1 MILTS
6 RVHLTSKL
14 TKLFINNLL
23 AIIFILVS
31 HNAFSQDHN
40 TYRILIDSSEDS
52 INSCSFEIGSLDNPN
67 QVAGFEHYLELVMVA
82 PGETDQYAVSG
93 KVVNCESGIW
103 IDSSTP
109 LSNTSWPA
117 SLGELTID
125 SDAIEAFIPRSLIN
139 TANNL
144 RLIVHAES
152 SANNE
157 IDTLGGDSP
166 IIFTMPGENIPLASN
181 VALAL
186 LLASFVVITLRNKKI
201 HAPIGSIFLVAGL
214 SSTLFVDDVVSE
226 LNDHCSLWGWCADW
240 SSETPIA
247 TDASNDTSDP
257 TLDIQ
262 SLYVKEGS
270 NGDIALKIV
279 INDVSDACA
288 SLSPCGNNASCSNIA
303 SGFSCSCD
311 TGFCGDGQLCSAAP
325 QGQSCP
331 SAGGGN
337 LMMRLSQPMMNSVGQ
352 SLIPV
357 NCVNGDCSCPTGFSG
372 PGIIIVYS
380 YAYSGVC
387 TEVTV
392 PANTTC
398 NNGLCSCEIGYYSTN
413 VFCAPVWD
421 MASQNYDGECTSPQS
436 AVFGQAIY
444 DNPLYQFAPEPSSG
458 QFGVTTWQ

>member
-1 MILTS
+1 MRLHSLEHIFRGRLI
-6 RVHLTSKL
+6 
-14 TKLFINNLL
+14 TKAFSLCILFISQL
-23 AIIFILVS
+23 AMGENYS
-31 HNAFSQDHN
+31 
-40 TYRILIDSSEDS
+40 TYRVLIDSDENTT
-52 INSCSFEIGSLDNPN
+52 NSCSFDSGTSNNSNLLS
-67 QVAGFEHYLELVMVA
+67 GFEHYIELTMIA
-82 PGETDQYAVSG
+82 PGEIDQYDVSG
-93 KVVNCESGIW
+93 EVVNCENDGWSNT
-103 IDSSTP
+103 STP
-109 LSNTSWPA
+109 LSNTPWSV
-117 SLGELTID
+117 SLGELAVD
-125 SDAIEAFIPRSLIN
+125 SDAIEAFIPRSLVS

-144 RLIVHAES
+144 RLVVHAES
-152 SANNE
+152 SSNDE
-157 IDTLGGDSP
+157 IDTLGTESP
-166 IIFTMPGENIPLASN
+166 VIFSMPGENIPLASN

-201 HAPIGSIFLVAGL
+201 HAPIGAIFLVAGL
-214 SSTLFVDDVVSE
+214 STTLFVDDVVSE

-398 NNGLCSCEIGYYSTN
+398 NNGLCSCDIGYYSTN
-413 VFCAPVWD
+413 VLGAPVWD
-421 MASQNYDGECTSPQS
+421 IASQNYDGECTSPQS